1 MKPGW
6 LVFSAAGTA
15 ALVALASVEREAPPG
30 DSAAARAP
38 VQARATET
46 ERARDAERATALD
59 ASAAFGSRQMPKV
72 RDAFAAQSWAPP
84 PPKATAPPPPAKPV
98 APALPFVYL
107 GRMEDAGAPS
117 VILRRGK
124 DVLVARERAN
134 IDGQYRLE
142 SIGPQGLVI
151 TYLPLS
157 EQQILPYAK

>member
-1 MKPGW
+1 MKPRW

-15 ALVALASVEREAPPG
+15 ALVALASVEREAPPE

-38 VQARATET
+38 VQARAPQPA
-46 ERARDAERATALD
+46 RARDAERDAALD
-59 ASAAFGSRQMPKV
+59 TSAAFASRPMPKA

-84 PPKATAPPPPAKPV
+84 PRAAAPPPPAKPV

-124 DVLVARERAN
+124 DVLVARERAD

-151 TYLPLS
+151 TYLPLN
-157 EQQILPYAK
+157 EPQILPYAK